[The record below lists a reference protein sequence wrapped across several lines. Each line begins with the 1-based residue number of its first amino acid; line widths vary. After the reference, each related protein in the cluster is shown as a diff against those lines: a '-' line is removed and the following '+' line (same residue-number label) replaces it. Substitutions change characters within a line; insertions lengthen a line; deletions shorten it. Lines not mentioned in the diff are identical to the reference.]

1 MTRYSVDSEAV
12 IHAAHQARSTIA
24 RLQGEVSSLNAQ
36 LHSLGASWSG
46 PAASAFLAVHDNWRV
61 TQLRV
66 KESLQSIMEALN
78 HAGRHYQE
86 MEISNTR
93 LFQR

>member
-46 PAASAFLAVHDNWRV
+46 PAASAFHVVHDNWRM
-61 TQLRV
+61 TQVRV
-66 KESLQSIMEALN
+66 EESLHTITEALN
-78 HAGRHYQE
+78 HAGLHYQE